1 MRLEPAG
8 LGWHLSCSCAREPGA
23 GNRTGPGSSGILA
36 IGTQKRI
43 SSSPGREVSL
53 ISKAKEP
60 EVKRMNL
67 NVPVELHN
75 SFKSVTAAQG
85 KDMTTVLMEFIT
97 NYIAKNAPKGR
108 RR

>member
-1 MRLEPAG
+1 M
-8 LGWHLSCSCAREPGA
+8 
-23 GNRTGPGSSGILA
+23 
-36 IGTQKRI
+36 
-43 SSSPGREVSL
+43 SL